1 MYWQEEKKEELFQVP
16 DDVVDVVFRIQ
27 CKAIPNDHAWE
38 LSQAVK
44 SVLPW
49 FGTEATHGLHLIHVA
64 ESGHGW
70 ERPQGQD
77 AMLYPSRRTR
87 LKLRLPKERVEAA
100 SALVGQTLTV
110 AGNTLELGEFKT
122 QLLAMT
128 NTLYSRY
135 VISPET
141 EDDETFTARMVK
153 ELHALKLKFSKVIS
167 GKSHALATPNGPLS
181 TNSLMVGGLSF
192 PDAVELQ
199 IRGLGPERS
208 LGCGLFIPYKSI

>member
-1 MYWQEEKKEELFQVP
+1 MYWQEEKKEELFRVP
-16 DDVVDVVFRIQ
+16 DDVVDVAFRIR

-38 LSQAVK
+38 LSQAIK
-44 SVLPW
+44 SVLSW
-49 FGTEATHGLHLIHVA
+49 FGDEVTHGLHLIHVA

-70 ERPQGQD
+70 ERPQGPD

-87 LKLRLPKERVEAA
+87 LKLRLPKECLEAA
-100 SALVGQTLTV
+100 GALVEQTLRV
-110 AGNTLELGEFKT
+110 AGNTMEVGEFKT

-141 EDDETFTARMVK
+141 EDDETFIARMVE
-153 ELHALKLKFSKVIS
+153 ELHTLKLKFSKVIS
-167 GKSHALATPNGPLS
+167 GKGHTLTTPDGPLH
-181 TNSLMVGGLSF
+181 TKSLMVGGLSF
-192 PDAVELQ
+192 QDAVQLQ
-199 IRGLGPERS
+199 VHGLGPERS

>member
-1 MYWQEEKKEELFQVP
+1 MYWQEENKEELFQVS
-16 DDVVDVVFRIQ
+16 DEVLDVAFRFH

-49 FGTEATHGLHLIHVA
+49 FGQEETHGLHLIHVA

-70 ERPQGQD
+70 ERPQAPD
-77 AMLYPSRRTR
+77 AVLYPSRRTR
-87 LKLRLPKERVEAA
+87 LKLRLPKERLDAVG
-100 SALVGQTLTV
+100 ALSGQTLTV
-110 AGNTLELGEFKT
+110 AGNALEVGDFKT

-141 EDDETFTARMVK
+141 EDDETFIARMV
-153 ELHALKLKFSKVIS
+153 EGLHALGLQFSKVIS
-167 GKSHALATPNGPLS
+167 GKGHALATPDGPLQ
-181 TNSLMVGGLSF
+181 TKSLMVGGLSF
-192 PDAVELQ
+192 PDAVQLQ
-199 IRGLGPERS
+199 IRGLGPGRS